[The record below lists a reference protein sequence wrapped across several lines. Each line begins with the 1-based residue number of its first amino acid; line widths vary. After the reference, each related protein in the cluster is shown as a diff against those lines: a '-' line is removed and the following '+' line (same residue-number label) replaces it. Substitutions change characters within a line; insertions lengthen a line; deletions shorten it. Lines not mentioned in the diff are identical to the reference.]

1 MVALTFRNTYLS
13 EDPFYLSGVEALLG
27 QSEGSSTWLYAGSQ
41 ATGTITRFALS
52 QGGGLGSPTTVE
64 LSGNGSVFRVSDLAL
79 IGDGSGAELLASR
92 VHTQQINSFDI
103 GSTGALSGQTQAIS
117 ALAAPVTQIATI
129 TIGARDFLITG
140 TRDAPGMQIY
150 EWQASGQPALR
161 DTVTDHA
168 KVALGN
174 VSDIA
179 TITVDGTPFL
189 LTASAQDNAISSF
202 HIAADGSATL
212 IDSFG

>member
-27 QSEGSSTWLYAGSQ
+27 HSEGGSTWLYAGSQ

-103 GSTGALSGQTQAIS
+103 GANGALSGQTQAIS

-140 TRDAPGMQIY
+140 TRDAPACRSMNGR
-150 EWQASGQPALR
+150 PR
-161 DTVTDHA
+161 DSPRCA
-168 KVALGN
+168 
-174 VSDIA
+174 
-179 TITVDGTPFL
+179 
-189 LTASAQDNAISSF
+189 TASRITPRSPSAMSAISPRSRSMARPSCSPPRRRTTRS
-202 HIAADGSATL
+202 AAFTSPPMAAPR
-212 IDSFG
+212 

>member
-1 MVALTFRNTYLS
+1 MLW
-13 EDPFYLSGVEALLG
+13 G
-27 QSEGSSTWLYAGSQ
+27 
-41 ATGTITRFALS
+41 LS

-140 TRDAPGMQIY
+140 TRDAPGMPYPYIGLVHS
-150 EWQASGQPALR
+150 A
-161 DTVTDHA
+161 
-168 KVALGN
+168 
-174 VSDIA
+174 
-179 TITVDGTPFL
+179 GTPAPS
-189 LTASAQDNAISSF
+189 TIYMSICVYISLCSY
-202 HIAADGSATL
+202 I
-212 IDSFG
+212 